1 MDKELTPQD
10 VERYK
15 AIEAFDRIIENRDN
29 FYNEKEIEKIRYPL
43 VQIFKMFDNMFISMH
58 VSRRKIKKKF
68 LLDFDY
74 LEKTIKTSK
83 TKEELLAFY
92 DRFYDLS
99 VEMKKGILKI
109 TSLKR

>member
-15 AIEAFDRIIENRDN
+15 AIEAFDRIINHYDD
-29 FYNEKEIEKIRYPL
+29 FHNEKEIEKVRYPL
-43 VQIFKMFDNMFISMH
+43 IQIFKMFDNMFTSM
-58 VSRRKIKKKF
+58 RLNRNKIYKKF
-68 LLDFDY
+68 DLNFDY

-92 DRFYDLS
+92 DQFFELAKG
-99 VEMKKGILKI
+99 MKKAILKA
-109 TSLKR
+109 TEKK